1 MKDIMQLSLE
11 MQKDIWSKLKLK
23 DKEFQQTKDKR

>member
-1 MKDIMQLSLE
+1 MKEIMQLSLE

-23 DKEFQQTKDKR
+23 EFQQTKGKR